1 MAEPRSRQRQHRPCK
16 PAARPPHPGILSTLH
31 HLRPSRVHAR
41 LDVHF
46 LQSVARERANGS
58 SGTCN
63 GNRAGHWTLGG
74 PSGIR
79 YCLGKDTD
87 RAQSA
92 RNVRDWNVHDWDLH
106 VTPHRLAYPRH
117 FSQQPCDLMP
127 RVPIDRN
134 GLTSLEHAN
143 TLVPRPNRRGN
154 SPRTFIPKESI
165 SGTRRPAGKPTRL
178 WSGDEHSR
186 RIAAKCDELHRRST
200 SSFPRECRNVLNRCH
215 QRPSR

>member
-1 MAEPRSRQRQHRPCK
+1 MAEPRSRQRQHRPFK
-16 PAARPPHPGILSTLH
+16 PAARPPHPGILSTLQ

-46 LQSVARERANGS
+46 LPSAARERANGT

-63 GNRAGHWTLGG
+63 GNRTGRWTLGG

-79 YCLGKDTD
+79 SCLGKDTD

-92 RNVRDWNVHDWDLH
+92 WNVHHWNLH

-117 FSQQPCDLMP
+117 FSQQPCDLTP

-134 GLTSLEHAN
+134 GLTSLEHA
-143 TLVPRPNRRGN
+143 TGLVPRPNRRGN
-154 SPRTFIPKESI
+154 SPRAFIPKESI
-165 SGTRRPAGKPTRL
+165 SGIRRSDGRQTHL
-178 WSGDEHSR
+178 CSGGEHSR
-186 RIAAKCDELHRRST
+186 RIAAKRDELHRRST
-200 SSFPRECRNVLNRCH
+200 SSFLRECRNVLNRCH